1 MNFDAFSFEII
12 EFLKKYFIRKY
23 DLLIKETNLEKK
35 NVIFIQMF
43 KWKFFVGIPV
53 PLLTQAM
60 RRFL

>member
-43 KWKFFVGIPV
+43 KWKFFVGILV